1 MKTSKQRDSFSEIK
15 TWEEES
21 GLLAFLASIHRRVE
35 DFNDQLGFGITS
47 VSSSLQEI
55 DGDIEMPRKVGFI
68 LERNNP
74 LIPEFRYCLYSLLKD
89 KALYGY
95 IGILGDGK
103 IRTVKHLQP
112 IKNFRN
118 AAGALHGWLTQL
130 VRASCEKI
138 ML

>member
-1 MKTSKQRDSFSEIK
+1 MKALKKRDSLEGIK

-21 GLLAFLASIHRRVE
+21 GLLDFLSSINQE
-35 DFNDQLGFGITS
+35 TKEFNDKLGFEIEYSIT
-47 VSSSLQEI
+47 LPLDI
-55 DGDIEMPRKVGFI
+55 DGDTGMPQKVGFV

-74 LIPEFRYCLYSLLKD
+74 LLPEFRYCLYSLLKD

-95 IGILGDGK
+95 IGILGNGK

-112 IKNFRN
+112 IENFRKGK
-118 AAGALHGWLTQL
+118 AVLHGWLAQL

>member
-1 MKTSKQRDSFSEIK
+1 MKTLKRKESFSEIS

-21 GLLAFLASIHRRVE
+21 GLLAFLSLIQRTVA
-35 DFNDQLGFGITS
+35 DFNDKLGFGIASVTS
-47 VSSSLQEI
+47 PLREI
-55 DGDIEMPRKVGFI
+55 DGDSEMPRKVGFI
-68 LERNNP
+68 VERNNP
-74 LIPEFRYCLYSLLKD
+74 LMPEFRYCLYSLLRD

-95 IGILGDGK
+95 IGILGDSK

-112 IKNFRN
+112 IKNFKN
-118 AAGALHGWLTQL
+118 GAGALHGWLTQL